1 MPSADL
7 RALLL
12 ADPVVLDMLRK
23 AVRKVV
29 PVADVD
35 DIVQNAV
42 VSALT
47 DPNYPDKREAFIPWL
62 LTKGR
67 SRAIDHMR
75 SRTRR
80 EHVVGEAPKGDVD
93 AFADGPVAGASDA
106 HDAAEALR
114 FTGARIDERIA
125 DPSTEHGARWLMLS
139 LRGEALEDIAL
150 DEGVNVATVR
160 SSVSRLKRHLHATW
174 ITAAA
179 AVLLFFLLRGLYGR
193 NPDNERAHQAPAP
206 STLPT
211 FAPPTPLP
219 PFPTPQEFARRLR
232 DDAARECGAEQWER
246 CMEDLQRAYME
257 DPDGNFDPEVQKL
270 LRAARSHLPNPE
282 AKPPGK

>member
-12 ADPVVLDMLRK
+12 ADPVVLDMLHK

-80 EHVVGEAPKGDVD
+80 EHVVGDAPDGDVD
-93 AFADGPVAGASDA
+93 AFADGSVASASEA

-114 FTGARIDERIA
+114 FTEAHIDERAA
-125 DPSTEHGARWLMLS
+125 DPSTAHGARWLMLH
-139 LRGEALEDIAL
+139 LRGETFEDIAL
-150 DEGVNVATVR
+150 DEGVKLKTVQH
-160 SSVSRLKRHLHATW
+160 SVLRLKRHLHAAW

-193 NPDNERAHQAPAP
+193 NLENERAHHAPAP
-206 STLPT
+206 SALPSI
-211 FAPPTPLP
+211 APPTPLP
-219 PFPTPQEFARRLR
+219 PVPTPQEFAHHLR
-232 DDAARECGAEQWER
+232 DDAARECGAQQWER
-246 CMEDLQRAYME
+246 CMEDLDRAYEE
-257 DPDGNFDPEVQKL
+257 DPAGNLDPEVQKL
-270 LRAARSHLPNPE
+270 LRAARSHLPDPE
-282 AKPPGK
+282 AKPTGK